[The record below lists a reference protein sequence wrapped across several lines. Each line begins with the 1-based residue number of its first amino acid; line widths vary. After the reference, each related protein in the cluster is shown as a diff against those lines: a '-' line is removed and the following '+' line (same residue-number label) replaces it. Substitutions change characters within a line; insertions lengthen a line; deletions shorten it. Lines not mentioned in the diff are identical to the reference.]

1 MNQRPG
7 LRSAL
12 LVVYVSLFTLLML
25 GGCSSG
31 NPFSSSSGSQVAPVE
46 MDPFTSKVGDFDDI
60 EIPMDMKYERDESVA
75 IRTNSFEGGILTY
88 RGRVELSSLKM
99 FMISAMENKQWKL
112 VGEAQ
117 TQKTLLAFSKPNK
130 TCMVVL
136 EEGFGGKYGLT
147 TATLYITVDVA
158 ASGRLNPFG
167 EPTTN

>member
-1 MNQRPG
+1 
-7 LRSAL
+7 
-12 LVVYVSLFTLLML
+12 
-25 GGCSSG
+25 
-31 NPFSSSSGSQVAPVE
+31 